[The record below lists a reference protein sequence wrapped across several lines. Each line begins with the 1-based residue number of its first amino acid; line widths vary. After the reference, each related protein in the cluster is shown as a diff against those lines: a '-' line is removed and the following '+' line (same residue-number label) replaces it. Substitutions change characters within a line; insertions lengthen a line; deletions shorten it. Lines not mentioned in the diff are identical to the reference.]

1 MATKMTHRDRIAKA
15 HIALMRNA
23 TWVWLAPTCMIGN
36 VILSDDI
43 PTAGTDGRD
52 VIYSPTFLDKLS
64 ESQVRATVVHE
75 NMHKAFR
82 HMRVYKYLHDRYEQQ
97 YPGAVNMAMDFVIN
111 RHIKKDTSGFLETWE
126 PHIQY
131 CHNTKYDDEL
141 VWDTPRV
148 LEDLIKG
155 AKPGGGKGQGQG
167 KGQPGQPGS
176 GESHDKHDWTG
187 AEEISEAEMQELEK
201 SIEQALRQG
210 QVLSKRMAGNTPR
223 ELGELLAPTVD
234 WRQALR
240 DFVTER
246 AKGGDYATYAKPSR
260 RYMSAGYVMPSTYTE
275 TVKSIL
281 FACDTSGSI
290 GPEDLREVL
299 SEVQGC
305 LEIVKPEHV
314 HVIYWDT
321 AVARHE
327 HYVGADTQTV
337 ISSTKPAGGGGT
349 SPSCVVPFCHE
360 RGIKPSVAIWLS
372 DGYVGSDWAEDLG
385 VPAFWVIS
393 SGGQVPSHLP
403 HVQLP
408 SRQG

>member
-1 MATKMTHRDRIAKA
+1 
-15 HIALMRNA
+15 MRNPL
-23 TWVWLAPTCMIGN
+23 WVWLAPTCMIGN
-36 VILSDDI
+36 VSIRDDF

-52 VIYSPTFLDKLS
+52 VIYGSEFMYKLN
-64 ESQVRATVVHE
+64 EAQLRATVVHE

-82 HMRVYKYLHDRYEQQ
+82 HMSVYKYLHDRYEAQ
-97 YPGAVNMAMDFVIN
+97 YPGLVNMGMDYVIN
-111 RHIKKDTSGFLETWE
+111 RHIKKDTSGFLQTWE

-131 CHNTKYDDEL
+131 CYDPKYDDEM

-148 LEDLIKG
+148 LEDLLQNG
-155 AKPGGGKGQGQG
+155 GGGKGGGGQGQD
-167 KGQPGQPGS
+167 
-176 GESHDKHDWTG
+176 EHDWTG
-187 AEEISEAEMQELEK
+187 AEEITQEEADALDK
-201 SIEQALRQG
+201 AIEQALRQG

-223 ELGELLAPTVD
+223 ELGDLLTPSVD

-246 AKGGDYATYAKPSR
+246 AKGGDFATYARPNR
-260 RYMSAGYVMPSTYTE
+260 RFMSAGYIMPSTYTE

-290 GPEDLREVL
+290 GAEDLKEVL

-305 LEIVKPEHV
+305 LEIVRPETV
-314 HVIYWDT
+314 DIIYWDT

-327 HYVGADTQTV
+327 HYAGDDVQTV
-337 ISSTKPAGGGGT
+337 MSSTKPAGGGGT
-349 SPSCVVPFCHE
+349 TPSCVVPFC
-360 RGIKPSVAIWLS
+360 RDRNIKPTVAIWLS

-385 VPAFWVIS
+385 CPAFWVIS
-393 SGGQVPSHLP
+393 SGGCVPSHLP

-408 SRQG
+408 NRR

>member
-1 MATKMTHRDRIAKA
+1 MATKLSHRDRISKA
-15 HIALMRNA
+15 HIALMRNP

-36 VILSDDI
+36 VVINDDF

-52 VIYSPTFLDKLS
+52 VFYGTQFMDKLN
-64 ESQVRATVVHE
+64 EAQLRATVVHE

-82 HMRVYKYLHDRYEQQ
+82 HMRVYKYLHDRYEKQ
-97 YPGAVNMAMDFVIN
+97 YPGLVNMGMDFVIN
-111 RHIKKDTSGFLETWE
+111 RHIKKDTSGFLQTWE
-126 PHIQY
+126 PHIKY
-131 CHNTKYDDEL
+131 CWDAKYDDEM

-148 LEDLIKG
+148 IEDLLQQG
-155 AKPGGGKGQGQG
+155 GGGKGG
-167 KGQPGQPGS
+167 KGQPGA
-176 GESHDKHDWTG
+176 GEGQDEHDWTG
-187 AEEISEAEMQELEK
+187 AEEITQEEAEALDK
-201 SIEQALRQG
+201 AIEQALRQG

-223 ELGELLAPTVD
+223 ELGDLLSPAVD

-246 AKGGDYATYAKPSR
+246 ARGGDFATYARPNR
-260 RYMSAGYVMPSTYTE
+260 RYMSAGYIMPSTYTE

-290 GPEDLREVL
+290 GAEDLKEVL

-305 LEIVKPEHV
+305 LEVVKPETV
-314 HVIYWDT
+314 DIIYWDT

-327 HYVGADTQTV
+327 HYAGMDATN
-337 ISSTKPAGGGGT
+337 IIGSTKPAGGGGT
-349 SPSCVVPFCHE
+349 SPSCVVPFCQQ
-360 RGIKPSVAIWLS
+360 RQIKPTVAIWLS
-372 DGYVGSDWAEDLG
+372 DGYVGGDWAEDLG

-393 SGGQVPSHLP
+393 SGGTVPSHLP

-408 SRQG
+408 ARR